1 MLPPDGA
8 MVAQQDGYTGD
19 VFYIMPDGHFV
30 GDDGFI
36 VPFNFPE
43 FLACFPHYVHNW
55 VKRKL
60 DYASSVDAD
69 DWAHDLLIHLSQLPE
84 VSKHR
89 AAGKTDVIMTFDPF
103 QQYGASERRFRSYVN
118 RCLVNKFHTLY
129 GKASKNPLSCPN
141 NVSLSADERDEE
153 THSEAAAEYAYTH
166 SSHLFRGTLK
176 RSRMQEDALAA
187 GEFMRF
193 VTRRE
198 PEAAMMLHA
207 VWQAGGNFSD
217 ARRNWC
223 ATCGKLASTMEIET
237 GHHNGHSLG
246 IAQKYFNRYKVKLRE
261 LAKQFVKVSVE

>member
-1 MLPPDGA
+1 

-30 GDDGFI
+30 GDDGFV

-60 DYASSVDAD
+60 DYASNVDAD
-69 DWAHDLLIHLSQLPE
+69 DWAHDLLIHLSQLPA

-89 AAGKTDVIMTFDPF
+89 TAGKTDVIMTFDPF

-141 NVSLSADERDEE
+141 NISLSADERDEE
-153 THSEAAAEYAYTH
+153 THSEATAEYAYTH

-187 GEFMRF
+187 GEFMQF
-193 VTRRE
+193 VTKKE

-223 ATCGKLASTMEIET
+223 ATCSKLASTMEIET

-246 IAQKYFNRYKVKLRE
+246 IAQKYFNRYKGKLRE